1 MSIWDKDRIVTR
13 IPQKT
18 VPVDDVTLAYRE
30 SGSGDPVVFI
40 NGLGSTMEMWNPP
53 VLEKISHNFR
63 VIIFD
68 NRGCGYSSG
77 SDEPFSISLL
87 AWDTAALMDALF
99 ISSASIIGFS
109 LGACVAQELALTFPS
124 KVTRLILVS
133 GDCGG
138 SESVK
143 MQPEILLRLMDKS
156 GTVQDIV
163 NRMFSLLFPSSWLAL
178 HDPASYCP
186 VIDGPVPGNEVV
198 SRQADAFFTWTG
210 SFSRLEKVR
219 CPTLVITGTDD
230 VVVPPVNSRII
241 SGRIFGA
248 GLVEIPGAGHGL
260 MYQFPDRFSDC
271 VLGFLDR

>member
-1 MSIWDKDRIVTR
+1 VTR
-13 IPQKT
+13 IPHKT
-18 VPVDDVTLAYRE
+18 VPAGDVTLAYRE

-53 VLEKISHNFR
+53 VLEKISQHFR

-77 SDEPFSISLL
+77 SDAPFSIPLL
-87 AWDTAALMDALF
+87 AKDTAALMDALG

-109 LGACVAQELALTFPS
+109 MGSSVAQELALTTPA

-143 MQPEILLRLMDKS
+143 MRPEILTRLMDKS
-156 GTVQDIV
+156 GTVQDVV
-163 NRMFSLLFPSSWLAL
+163 NRMFSLIFPSSWLAL
-178 HDPASYCP
+178 HDPLRYCP
-186 VIDGPVPGNEVV
+186 VIEGPVPKNEVV
-198 SRQADAFFTWTG
+198 SRQVDAFFNWTG
-210 SFSRLEKVR
+210 SFSRLKEIHI
-219 CPTLVITGTDD
+219 PTLVITGTDD
-230 VVVPPVNSRII
+230 VIVPPINSRIL
-241 SGRIFGA
+241 SRRIPGA
-248 GLVEIPGAGHGL
+248 DLVEVHGAGHGL
-260 MYQFPDRFSDC
+260 MYQFPDRFSNC